1 MTSPADLAAT
11 INARRSWE
19 QRREALQ
26 LALRSHTSLER
37 RDIEPDAAGKE
48 VVAIAQTYLNFLTG
62 TTDEKTPPEP
72 KRAGVFADG
81 GVIIHGHG
89 ASPGFP
95 PPAAGS
101 IAEALHLAG
110 VRAQERQ
117 QQAN

>member
-1 MTSPADLAAT
+1 MTSPADLASQL
-11 INARRSWE
+11 NARRSWE

-37 RDIEPDAAGKE
+37 RDIEPAAAGKE
-48 VVAIAQTYLNFLTG
+48 VVAIAQTYLGFLTG
-62 TTDEKTPPEP
+62 TTEETPTPEP
-72 KRAGVFADG
+72 ARAGIYADG
-81 GVIIHGHG
+81 GVVHY
-89 ASPGFP
+89 AEPRPFP